1 MEDEVP
7 STSRMTVDLER
18 GLADW
23 LRITAATE
31 RVSQAAIV
39 RAALEEARADP
50 KALQRWI
57 STARAVHENQ

>member
-1 MEDEVP
+1 MAD
-7 STSRMTVDLER
+7 TTRITVDLER

-39 RAALEEARADP
+39 RAALEEGRADP
-50 KALQRWI
+50 DALRRWVEAAQ
-57 STARAVHENQ
+57 TGRANH

>member
-1 MEDEVP
+1 VAD
-7 STSRMTVDLER
+7 TTRITVDLER

-39 RAALEEARADP
+39 RAALEEGRADP
-50 KALQRWI
+50 DALRRWVEAAQ
-57 STARAVHENQ
+57 TGRANH